1 MSIWLLAV
9 IIMLIAFVMTMTG
22 RGGGN
27 FYVLTLILSGISM
40 NLAASTGQ
48 FILMCSSLMAAILF
62 SKQKM
67 NHWKLTI
74 LLGVLI
80 FVSAMA
86 GGFFGHYFNEKI
98 LKVIFAI
105 VMSIAALLMLRK
117 PKKKIKAD
125 SKWVLSLTSNGDTF
139 DVNLLVTVPIVLLT
153 GFLSG
158 MVGVSGGSFLVPL
171 MLLTMNVPMHIA
183 VGVSTFLVS
192 ISAAAGFFGHL
203 GAGIF
208 DFTMAVPLAVG
219 GIIGGFAGAKMALQS
234 KPKNLKYLFA
244 GTQLVAA
251 VIMIVNVIQ

>member
-1 MSIWLLAV
+1 MNVWILAV

-27 FYVLTLILSGISM
+27 FYMLALVFSGISM
-40 NLAASTGQ
+40 NLSASTGQ
-48 FILMCSSLMAAILF
+48 FVLMCSSLMATILF

-80 FVSAMA
+80 FVSALS
-86 GGFFGHYFNEKI
+86 GGYLGHYFDDKI
-98 LKVIFAI
+98 LKIIFAV
-105 VMSIAALLMLRK
+105 VMCLAALLMLRK
-117 PKKKIKAD
+117 PKQHLKSD
-125 SKWVLSLTSNGDTF
+125 RKWIVSLKSNGEEYH
-139 DVNLLVTVPIVLLT
+139 VNLLVTVPIVLLT
-153 GFLSG
+153 GFISG

-171 MLLTMNVPMHIA
+171 MLLTMSVPMHIA
-183 VGVSTFLVS
+183 VGTSTTLVT

-208 DFTMAVPLAVG
+208 DFQLAIPLA
-219 GIIGGFAGAKMALQS
+219 IGGFIGGFFGAKIALKS

-244 GTQLVAA
+244 GTQFVASI
-251 VIMIVNVIQ
+251 IMVYNVL

>member
-86 GGFFGHYFNEKI
+86 GGFFGHYFDEKI